1 MKSSTSTLAT
11 RKSISLAIGLILL
24 MILAGA
30 CSSKSARLTRV
41 TVAGE
46 TSMKAQ
52 PDAAIVVLSVITES
66 PQALNAQQIR
76 HFPTTRSI
84 ATLLQIRWRS
94 RPGRRFL
101 LPFSQRL

>member
-30 CSSKSARLTRV
+30 CSSRSARLTRV

-52 PDAAIVVLSVITES
+52 PDAAVVVLSVS
-66 PQALNAQQIR
+66 PRVRKHL
-76 HFPTTRSI
+76 TRSRTMRAR
-84 ATLLQIRWRS
+84 ATQ
-94 RPGRRFL
+94 
-101 LPFSQRL
+101 